1 MIEKEVDQI
10 ICPVCVNMSLKNLS
24 KIALSV
30 IGQTILFKQ
39 IIQTGLDAEI
49 SCH

>member
-1 MIEKEVDQI
+1 MKKKLTRLFAQCV
-10 ICPVCVNMSLKNLS
+10 VNMSLKNLS

-39 IIQTGLDAEI
+39 IIQTGLGAEI